1 MLKDTIRY
9 VIVRSGISLLSLGSL
24 VLILHLL
31 GPAESGKMTLVIVLV
46 QGLAPLVSLGTDAA
60 LARYVV
66 KAGRQLSRDLYRQA
80 LTFLLGGVGLTV
92 GLLLLANQ
100 FNLLPTEVSG
110 VLILIF
116 SLIVCYGL
124 NVVNIFLLRG
134 AGKLNLTS
142 VLDGLNEV
150 APRIL
155 ALPLLLLVG
164 SFYNIYLLVQLG
176 VAIFVL
182 LLSSWLVRRAF
193 KRWPTAELELPH
205 AEQSGKSQLEVVDLT
220 KTEALQGYRLYSSM
234 SWANNLV
241 LLFYNNVSLWMLR
254 YLLSPYEVGLFGLAS
269 RIPTM
274 LIGLVLVPLNV
285 PLLYHFTAT
294 EARQQRTAE
303 LIQGVVFLSAIMGCA
318 SLFLGGTADWLVPH
332 LFGPDFS
339 GAVPALII
347 YAQVPFIMAYQSL
360 LNPLMTSQNRLQ
372 LVNLMA
378 VLHIICS
385 SIISLL
391 LIPVLGVAAA
401 SLAIAVAH
409 VVVGLVYTACA
420 RLVVPG
426 LFKTL
431 IYLYLVY
438 LPFGLLAAL
447 HLWFIAVPGYLAG
460 LLLLGLLDRRFIARL
475 FASVRPKLSKTQELA
490 KAESARVIEAGKV
503 NP

>member
-46 QGLAPLVSLGTDAA
+46 QGLAPLVSQGTDAA

-66 KAGRQLSRDLYRQA
+66 KAGRQLSRDLYRKA

-164 SFYNIYLLVQLG
+164 SFYSIYLLVQLG

-193 KRWPTAELELPH
+193 KRWPTAGLELE
-205 AEQSGKSQLEVVDLT
+205 QSQNSQPGMT

-234 SWANNLV
+234 SWVNNLV

-339 GAVPALII
+339 RAVPALII

-431 IYLYLVY
+431 I
-438 LPFGLLAAL
+438 
-447 HLWFIAVPGYLAG
+447 HL
-460 LLLLGLLDRRFIARL
+460 
-475 FASVRPKLSKTQELA
+475 
-490 KAESARVIEAGKV
+490 
-503 NP
+503 